1 MSWVKPRKGTTMKTI
16 GINRR
21 KPQTPEAGAIYM
33 LDQGRGLVY
42 EIAVTADDPPS
53 SKPSTT

>member
-1 MSWVKPRKGTTMKTI
+1 MSWVKPRKGITMKTI

-53 SKPSTT
+53 SKP